1 MTLEV
6 ARCSWYLLLEV
17 FSLKKETPQYFLT
30 FSLVFSKKGITLSK
44 SKIEMT
50 ATTSLNAQD
59 IKAALMDLMLQN
71 PSPLRVWV
79 KEAVSESLELT
90 FETDLKTYV
99 EQHLDKYSLNK
110 ARLKKVQ
117 ELWAD
122 APSAEVLIADL

>member
-1 MTLEV
+1 
-6 ARCSWYLLLEV
+6 
-17 FSLKKETPQYFLT
+17 
-30 FSLVFSKKGITLSK
+30 
-44 SKIEMT
+44 MT
-50 ATTSLNAQD
+50 ATTSLNSQD

-71 PSPLRVWV
+71 PSPLRIWV

-99 EQHLDKYSLNK
+99 EQNLDKYSLSK

-122 APSAEVLIADL
+122 APSADELIAELSK